1 MKVTFIYHSAFL
13 VELERCS
20 LLFDWYGGDL
30 PKIDRTKPLYVF
42 ASHHHGDHYSPE
54 IFLDLEWT
62 MSGISWPP
70 VFACP
75 PNEKLTLAFRRIMY
89 FVCQLVLPLR

>member
-30 PKIDRTKPLYVF
+30 PKIDRTKPLMFLPVITTETTIPRKF
-42 ASHHHGDHYSPE
+42 
-54 IFLDLEWT
+54 FLDLEWT